1 MERFLLNVTTA
12 ILREGVTESEH
23 AVDLVFDVAQLPLQD
38 AEENTVTAYKVTLAD
53 KYVHLDSPFTPVT
66 DFVCRAL
73 YRYDGLCPI
82 LNINGK
88 PIGIEGED
96 RLLAQ
101 WEEIRDSLLS
111 DYNGPFVDE
120 QLPLL
125 EKSMAWQQPMSNYG
139 CLGLV
144 FPGIQK
150 HTHIGWQAQR
160 KIGLSY
166 AQDTTFTELL
176 TCIGQDSGLRT
187 FTVESLHQTIDN
199 HTIEKF
205 EGTIRIAQDDFLTSW
220 VHVVVAYTQD
230 SVTYSWTFKLGRTTI
245 NQEK

>member
-1 MERFLLNVTTA
+1 MERFLLKVTTT

-23 AVDLVFDVAQLPLQD
+23 AVDLVFDVAQLPQQD
-38 AEENTVTAYKVTLAD
+38 AVGNAVTAYKVTLSD
-53 KYVHLDSPFTPVT
+53 KYVHLDTPFTPVT

-96 RLLAQ
+96 RQLAQ
-101 WEEIRDSLLS
+101 WEEICDSLLA

-125 EKSMAWQQPMSNYG
+125 ERSMAWQQSMNNYG

-150 HTHIGWQAQR
+150 HTYVGWQMQR
-160 KIGLSY
+160 EVGLSY
-166 AQDTTFTELL
+166 AQDTRFNELL
-176 TCIGQDSGLRT
+176 TCTGQDSGLRT
-187 FTVESLHQTIDN
+187 FTVESLHQTNDN

-205 EGTIRIAQDDFLTSW
+205 EGTICIAQDEFLASW
-220 VHVVVAYTQD
+220 AHVVVGYTQYD
-230 SVTYSWTFKLGRTTI
+230 TAYSWTFKLERMTI
-245 NQEK
+245 NQE

>member
-1 MERFLLNVTTA
+1 MERFLLKITA
-12 ILREGVTESEH
+12 TVLREGVTESEH

-38 AEENTVTAYKVTLAD
+38 AAGNAVAAYKVTLAD
-53 KYVHLDSPFTPVT
+53 KYVHLDPPFTPVT

-96 RLLAQ
+96 RQLAQ
-101 WEEIRDSLLS
+101 WEEIRDLLLS

-125 EKSMAWQQPMSNYG
+125 EKSMAWQQSMNNYC

-150 HTHIGWQAQR
+150 HTYVGWQTQR
-160 KIGLSY
+160 EVGLSY
-166 AQDTTFTELL
+166 AQNTRFNELL
-176 TCIGQDSGLRT
+176 TCTGQDSGLRT
-187 FTVESLHQTIDN
+187 FTVESLHQTSDN
-199 HTIEKF
+199 YTIEKF
-205 EGTIRIAQDDFLTSW
+205 EGTICIAQDDFLASW
-220 VHVVVAYTQD
+220 AHVVVGYTQYD
-230 SVTYSWTFKLGRTTI
+230 TTYSWTFKLERMTI

>member
-38 AEENTVTAYKVTLAD
+38 AAGNAVAAYKVTLAD
-53 KYVHLDSPFTPVT
+53 KYVHLDPPFTPVT

-96 RLLAQ
+96 RQLAQ
-101 WEEIRDSLLS
+101 WEEIRDLLLS

-125 EKSMAWQQPMSNYG
+125 EKSMAWQQSMNNYC

-150 HTHIGWQAQR
+150 HTYVGWQTQR
-160 KIGLSY
+160 EVGLSY
-166 AQDTTFTELL
+166 AQNTRFNELL
-176 TCIGQDSGLRT
+176 TCTGQDSGLRT
-187 FTVESLHQTIDN
+187 FTVESLHQTSDN
-199 HTIEKF
+199 YTIEKF
-205 EGTIRIAQDDFLTSW
+205 EGTICIAQDDFLASW
-220 VHVVVAYTQD
+220 AHVVVGYTQYD
-230 SVTYSWTFKLGRTTI
+230 TTYSWTFKLERMTI

>member
-38 AEENTVTAYKVTLAD
+38 AEENAVTAYKVTLSD

-96 RLLAQ
+96 RQLAQ
-101 WEEIRDSLLS
+101 WEEIRDLLLS

-125 EKSMAWQQPMSNYG
+125 EKSMAWQQSMNNYC

-150 HTHIGWQAQR
+150 HTYVGWQTQR
-160 KIGLSY
+160 EVGLSY
-166 AQDTTFTELL
+166 AQNTRFNELL
-176 TCIGQDSGLRT
+176 TCTGQDSGLRT
-187 FTVESLHQTIDN
+187 FTVESLHQTSDN
-199 HTIEKF
+199 HAIEKF
-205 EGTIRIAQDDFLTSW
+205 EGTICIAQDEFLASW
-220 VHVVVAYTQD
+220 AHLVVGYTQYD
-230 SVTYSWTFKLGRTTI
+230 TTYSWTFKLERMTI
-245 NQEK
+245 KQEK

>member
-1 MERFLLNVTTA
+1 MERFLLKVTTT
-12 ILREGVTESEH
+12 ILREGVTESEY

-38 AEENTVTAYKVTLAD
+38 AEENAVTAYKVTLSD

-88 PIGIEGED
+88 PIGIEGKD
-96 RLLAQ
+96 RQLAQ
-101 WEEIRDSLLS
+101 WEEICDSLLA

-125 EKSMAWQQPMSNYG
+125 ERSMAWQQSMNNYG

-150 HTHIGWQAQR
+150 HTYVGWQTQR
-160 KIGLSY
+160 EVGLSY

-205 EGTIRIAQDDFLTSW
+205 EGTICITQDDFLASW
-220 VHVVVAYTQD
+220 AHVVVGYTQYD
-230 SVTYSWTFKLGRTTI
+230 TTYSWTFKLERMTI
-245 NQEK
+245 NQE

>member
-1 MERFLLNVTTA
+1 MERFLLKVTTT
-12 ILREGVTESEH
+12 ILREGATESEH

-38 AEENTVTAYKVTLAD
+38 AEENAVTAYKVTLSD

-96 RLLAQ
+96 RQLAQ
-101 WEEIRDSLLS
+101 WEEIRDLLLS

-125 EKSMAWQQPMSNYG
+125 EKSMAWQQSMNNYC

-150 HTHIGWQAQR
+150 HTYVGWQTQR
-160 KIGLSY
+160 EVGLSY
-166 AQDTTFTELL
+166 AQNTRFNELL
-176 TCIGQDSGLRT
+176 TCTGQDSGLRT
-187 FTVESLHQTIDN
+187 FTVESLHQTSDN
-199 HTIEKF
+199 YTIEKF
-205 EGTIRIAQDDFLTSW
+205 EGTICIAQDDFLASW
-220 VHVVVAYTQD
+220 AHVVVGYTQYD
-230 SVTYSWTFKLGRTTI
+230 TTYSWTFKLERMTI

>member
-1 MERFLLNVTTA
+1 MERFLLKVTTT
-12 ILREGVTESEH
+12 ILREGATESEH
-23 AVDLVFDVAQLPLQD
+23 AVGLVFDVVQLPQQD
-38 AEENTVTAYKVTLAD
+38 AVGNAVTAYKVTLSD
-53 KYVHLDSPFTPVT
+53 KYVHLDTPFTPVT

-96 RLLAQ
+96 RQLAQ
-101 WEEIRDSLLS
+101 WEEICDSLLA

-125 EKSMAWQQPMSNYG
+125 ERSMAWQQSMNNYG

-150 HTHIGWQAQR
+150 HTYVGWQTQR
-160 KIGLSY
+160 EVGLSY
-166 AQDTTFTELL
+166 AQNTRFNELL
-176 TCIGQDSGLRT
+176 TCTGQDSGLRT
-187 FTVESLHQTIDN
+187 FTVESLHQTNDN
-199 HTIEKF
+199 HAIEKF
-205 EGTIRIAQDDFLTSW
+205 EGTICIAQD
-220 VHVVVAYTQD
+220 
-230 SVTYSWTFKLGRTTI
+230 
-245 NQEK
+245 

>member
-1 MERFLLNVTTA
+1 MERFLLKITA
-12 ILREGVTESEH
+12 TVLREGVTESEH

-38 AEENTVTAYKVTLAD
+38 AEENAVTAYKVTLSD

-96 RLLAQ
+96 RQLAQ
-101 WEEIRDSLLS
+101 WEEIRDLLLS

-125 EKSMAWQQPMSNYG
+125 EKSMAWQQSMNNYC

-150 HTHIGWQAQR
+150 HTYVGWQTQR
-160 KIGLSY
+160 EVGLSY
-166 AQDTTFTELL
+166 AQNTRFNELL
-176 TCIGQDSGLRT
+176 TCTGQDSGLRT
-187 FTVESLHQTIDN
+187 FTVESLHQTSDN
-199 HTIEKF
+199 YTIEKF
-205 EGTIRIAQDDFLTSW
+205 EGTICIAQDDFLASW
-220 VHVVVAYTQD
+220 AHVVVGYTQYD
-230 SVTYSWTFKLGRTTI
+230 TTYSWTFKLERMTI

>member
-1 MERFLLNVTTA
+1 MTTA

-38 AEENTVTAYKVTLAD
+38 AEENAVTAYKVTLSD

-96 RLLAQ
+96 RQLAQ
-101 WEEIRDSLLS
+101 WEEIRDLLLA

-125 EKSMAWQQPMSNYG
+125 ERSMAWQQSMNNYG

-150 HTHIGWQAQR
+150 HTYVGWQTQR
-160 KIGLSY
+160 EVGLSY
-166 AQDTTFTELL
+166 AQSTRCTELL
-176 TCIGQDSGLRT
+176 TSTGQDSGLRT
-187 FTVESLHQTIDN
+187 FTVESLHQTSDN
-199 HTIEKF
+199 HTIERF
-205 EGTIRIAQDDFLTSW
+205 EGTICIVQDEFLASW
-220 VHVVVAYTQD
+220 AHVVVGYTQD
-230 SVTYSWTFKLGRTTI
+230 SVTYSWTFKLERMTI

>member
-38 AEENTVTAYKVTLAD
+38 AEENAVTAYKVTLSD

-96 RLLAQ
+96 RQLAQ
-101 WEEIRDSLLS
+101 WEEIRDLLLA

-125 EKSMAWQQPMSNYG
+125 ERSMAWQQSMNNYG

-144 FPGIQK
+144 FRGIQK
-150 HTHIGWQAQR
+150 HTYVGWQTQR
-160 KIGLSY
+160 EVGLSY
-166 AQDTTFTELL
+166 AQNTRFTELL
-176 TCIGQDSGLRT
+176 TCTGQDSGLRT
-187 FTVESLHQTIDN
+187 FTVESLHQTSDN
-199 HTIEKF
+199 HTIERF
-205 EGTIRIAQDDFLTSW
+205 EGTICIVQDEFLASW
-220 VHVVVAYTQD
+220 AHVVVGYTQD
-230 SVTYSWTFKLGRTTI
+230 SVTYSWTFKLERMTI